1 MLLYLLLNSNS
12 FQNYA
17 KNRLTTWLNTTFH
30 TQITIGEFKY
40 DGWTYFSLRKVNFAD
55 QKGDTTFYAGRIQ
68 FNLIGL
74 NIDSTH
80 FILNDL
86 VLDEGLCKMTT
97 YKDGTYSFDVINLFS
112 NPNDTIPIVTHIPF
126 VLEFRN
132 LECMDSRFMFIDSTG
147 QFIDEGFDYRRI
159 DISHTNFR
167 SKRFQIIDDSLAF
180 DLKNL
185 SCIERS
191 GFQITRLSANTII
204 APSVIELTKMDLVTP
219 HSRIKNYFGLHTK
232 SYADYG
238 DFIDKVSLKI
248 GLNQSEVDAKDI
260 AYFVPSLK
268 NYQYKAFVSGE
279 AKGPISNLKIK
290 NVLVNVGQ
298 DTRFVGDLAFRGLPN
313 VAETFMDFK
322 VQYASTISS
331 ELEKM
336 IDVSLPKEMLDLG
349 KLVYK
354 GNFTG
359 FYKDFVSFGSIESQ
373 FGSAQTDLNM
383 KLNETTQLSEYN
395 GLLKLK
401 QFELGKYL
409 KNKDLGVVDLVATV
423 KGKGFNLDVL
433 ETQFET
439 QINAITFGG
448 YTYTDIDVDGVVKHK
463 DLISKIQVND
473 SNVTL
478 AASIE
483 LDLSNPFTHVKMNGF
498 LEEAKLK
505 NIKLSKSEIALSTNF
520 MADYS
525 FKDLNEH
532 EGVIVFD
539 DFQYEK
545 NGYTYRVN
553 QIKLET
559 NNGIDQESI
568 LVNSDF
574 MKAKIWGQF
583 NFTHL
588 TDQLAY
594 WTLNFG
600 NSYFK
605 VKKPKQDYQSF
616 KFDLQVNTTNT
627 ISPLLFPGI
636 SASNIDL
643 EGEVSSVNSTYEM
656 VGYIGQLNV
665 NGWQLNQTTFKLN
678 EEKAE
683 SCKFLLGCKS
693 FGKADTLLI
702 GDFALKA
709 EGFNNQISMQYQ
721 VEDSLS
727 FLTGNISNKILF
739 ESNGFWVD
747 FAASWL
753 KTGSDKWSILPG
765 KSVYLNNE
773 KVDFDNFIL
782 SNLNQQIVLDGY
794 YNFKGNAKNISA
806 NISQLN
812 LNTINQFVRNLGVN
826 MDGLA
831 EGFLVY
837 KNMGSRDVVIGKINT
852 SDLCLDKDTLGDFLL
867 NIGYREFEEDLLID
881 FHSNKGKLKN
891 LKGVGSYDIGKRFL
905 NFDIDFANS
914 NITAFQAFVKDYV
927 KLNEGTAKLNAKV
940 SGPIDKLSLDGQVVL
955 DNVTL
960 KVDYLQTNY
969 KIGQA
974 KINLNDNLV
983 QIIPFTIQDAFGKTA
998 GVSGQILHNNFSD
1011 LKYNIAIDNFKSFH
1025 VLQTTQKDN
1034 ELFYGSAYATGKFEM
1049 KGTSKDLSM
1058 YIDARPEKGTKIR
1071 INPFGASNET
1081 GENYIN
1087 FVSRDTL
1094 SEYVSKGRGVAFG
1107 VGVFMKLDVN
1117 PNAEI
1122 QLVFDAKSDDRI
1134 KAIGSGKLSVDYLPN
1149 GNFTMNGIYELS
1161 EGEYRFSALNVVA
1174 KKFDLKK
1181 GSKIRWSGDPLKGRL
1196 DIQGIYR
1203 LKTSVSEIVNMS
1215 KAPDPNV
1222 RLPVECIININGIVE
1237 KPEFVF
1243 DLNFPDLQNN
1253 LTGANASELN
1263 AVVSNFR
1270 REPEMMNQQMLFL
1283 LISGSFVPINNT
1295 TNNLSNSVGSQTVS
1309 DLLSKQAAGLL
1320 GKAVPNIDLSVNLL
1334 NASDPTRSRTI
1345 LLSAS
1350 KKFLDNR
1357 LEVQT
1362 SYAMDQ
1368 TQTNFSANYSLRK
1381 NGNTKVK
1388 VFNKSGFDALYN
1400 RNVTT
1405 SGTGLYYR
1413 KEFNSFTELFKKQ
1426 ANSASE

>member
-1 MLLYLLLNSNS
+1 MLLYLLLNAHSV
-12 FQNYA
+12 QNYA
-17 KNRLTTWLNTTFH
+17 VNKLTTYLNNTFH
-30 TQITIGEFKY
+30 TNITIGEIKY

-97 YKDGTYSFDVINLFS
+97 YQDGTYSFDVINLFTD
-112 NPNDTIPIVTHIPF
+112 PNDTVVSKSKIPF

-132 LECMDSRFMFIDSTG
+132 LECMDSRFMFIDSTSN
-147 QFIDEGFDYRRI
+147 FIEKGFDYSRI

-180 DLKNL
+180 DIKNL

-191 GFQITRLSANTII
+191 GFQINRLSAYAII
-204 APSVIELTKMDLVTP
+204 APSIIELAKLDLITP
-219 HSRIKNYFGLHTK
+219 YSHIKNYFSLNSK
-232 SYADYG
+232 SYGDYG
-238 DFIDKVSLKI
+238 NFINKVSFSI
-248 GLNQSEVDAKDI
+248 GLNQSEIDAKDI
-260 AYFVPSLK
+260 AFFAPSFN
-268 NYQYKAFVSGE
+268 NYQFKAFISGE

-290 NVLVNVGQ
+290 NVLAHVGN
-298 DTRFVGDLAFRGLPN
+298 DTRFVGDVNFRGLPEME
-313 VAETFMDFK
+313 ETFMDFK
-322 VQYASTISS
+322 VQYASTIAC
-331 ELEKM
+331 ELEKI
-336 IDVSLPKEMLDLG
+336 IDLPMPKELVKLG
-349 KLVYK
+349 KVIYK

-359 FYKDFVSFGSIESQ
+359 FYNDFVSFGTLETQ

-383 KLNETTQLSEYN
+383 KLNESTQLSEYA
-395 GLLKLK
+395 GIFKLNH
-401 QFELGKYL
+401 FELGKYL
-409 KNKDLGVVDLVATV
+409 DKKDFGELDLVAKV
-423 KGKGFNLDVL
+423 NGKGFNLNVL
-433 ETQFET
+433 ETKFET
-439 QINAITFGG
+439 QVNAFAYHD
-448 YTYTDIDVDGVVKHK
+448 YTYKNIDFKGLIKNKDIVST
-463 DLISKIQVND
+463 LQISDTNLNL
-473 SNVTL
+473 S
-478 AASIE
+478 AAID
-483 LDLSNPFTHVKMNGF
+483 LDLSNPYTHIKVNGV
-498 LEEAKLK
+498 LNEARLRKLK
-505 NIKLSKSEIALSTNF
+505 LGKSEILLSSHF
-520 MADYS
+520 MADYY

-532 EGVIVFD
+532 EGTFVLD

-545 NGYTYRVN
+545 NAYTYKIN
-553 QIKLET
+553 QLRLET
-559 NNGIDQESI
+559 ENGIEQESVSI
-568 LVNSDF
+568 TSDF
-574 MKAKIWGQF
+574 MKANMKGQF
-583 NFTHL
+583 NFAHL
-588 TDQLAY
+588 VEQLTY
-594 WTLNFG
+594 WTLNIG

-605 VKKPKQDYQSF
+605 IQKPKQDYQLF
-616 KFDLQVNTTNT
+616 KFDVQISNTNN
-627 ISPLLFPGI
+627 IAPLLFPGI
-636 SASNIDL
+636 SINNIDL
-643 EGEVSSVNSTYEM
+643 EGKVNSENNSYDLI
-656 VGYIGQLNV
+656 GYIGQV
-665 NGWQLNQTTFKLN
+665 NLFGWQLNQTTFKLN
-678 EEKAE
+678 EEETE
-683 SCKFLLGCKS
+683 SLQFLLGFKS

-709 EGFNNQISMQYQ
+709 DASNNQLSLQYQ

-739 ESNGFWVD
+739 ESNGFWLD
-747 FAASWL
+747 FATSWI
-753 KTGSDKWSILPG
+753 KSGSDRWNILPG
-765 KSVYLNNE
+765 KTVFLNHN
-773 KVDFDNFIL
+773 KVDFENFTL
-782 SNLNQQIVLDGY
+782 TNSNQQIVLDGF
-794 YNFKGNAKNISA
+794 YNFIGNSKNMSA
-806 NISQLN
+806 NLSQLN
-812 LNTINQFVRNLGVN
+812 LNTINQFDRNIGVN
-826 MDGLA
+826 IDGLA
-831 EGFLVY
+831 EGYLVY
-837 KNMGSRDVVIGKINT
+837 KNMGARDVLIGKINT
-852 SDLCLDKDTLGDFLL
+852 SDLCLDKDTLGDFVL
-867 NIGYREFEEDLLID
+867 NIGYRELEEDLLID
-881 FHSNKGKLKN
+881 FYSNKGKLKN
-891 LKGVGSYDIGKRFL
+891 LKGVGEYDIAKRYL

-927 KLNEGTAKLNAKV
+927 KLYEGTAKLNAKI
-940 SGPIDKLSLDGQVVL
+940 SGPIQKLSLDGQLVL
-955 DNVTL
+955 DQVAL

-969 KIGQA
+969 KIA
-974 KINLNDNLV
+974 EARINLNDNLV
-983 QIIPFTIQDAFGKTA
+983 QIIPFKLQDVFGKTA
-998 GVSGQILHNNFSD
+998 DVSGQILHNNFSD
-1011 LKYNIAIDNFKSFH
+1011 LKYNITIDQFKSFQ
-1025 VLQTTQKDN
+1025 VLQTNQKNN
-1034 ELFYGSAYATGKFEM
+1034 ELFYGSAYASGKFAM

-1058 YIDARPEKGTKIR
+1058 YIDAKSEKGTKIR
-1071 INPFGASNET
+1071 INPFGVSNET

-1094 SEYVSKGRGVAFG
+1094 AEYVSKGRGVAFG

-1117 PNAEI
+1117 TNAEI

-1134 KAIGSGKLSVDYLPN
+1134 KAIGAGKLNLDYLPN

-1181 GSKIRWSGDPLKGRL
+1181 GSKIRWSGDPLKGSL

-1203 LKTSVSEIVNMS
+1203 LKTSISEIVNMS

-1222 RLPVECIININGIVE
+1222 RLPVECIINIKGIVE

-1283 LISGSFVPINNT
+1283 LISGSFVPITNT
-1295 TNNLSNSVGSQTVS
+1295 NNNLSNSVGSQTVS

-1334 NASDPTRSRTI
+1334 NASDPTRSRTV

-1368 TQTNFSANYSLRK
+1368 TQTNFSANYSLKK
-1381 NGNTKVK
+1381 NGNTKFK
-1388 VFNKSGFDALYN
+1388 IFNKSGFDALYN
-1400 RNVTT
+1400 RNVVT

-1413 KEFNSFTELFKKQ
+1413 KEFNSFPELFKKQ
-1426 ANSASE
+1426 TTSASE